1 MVEGVETK
9 TEIAAVALTL
19 QSGVEP
25 SGDRRA
31 GFIEV
36 IGNVAC
42 SEAVSVPEPAWQVRS
57 EPRGSWRSEGDTQHR
72 VAFVHEL
79 VVRMP

>member
-42 SEAVSVPEPAWQVRS
+42 SEAVSVP
-57 EPRGSWRSEGDTQHR
+57 
-72 VAFVHEL
+72 
-79 VVRMP
+79 